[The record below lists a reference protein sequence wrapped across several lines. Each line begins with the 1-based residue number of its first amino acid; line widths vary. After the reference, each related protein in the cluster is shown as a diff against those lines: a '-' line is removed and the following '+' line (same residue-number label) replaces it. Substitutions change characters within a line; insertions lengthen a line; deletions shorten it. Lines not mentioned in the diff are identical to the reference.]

1 MVKRKKKNNDNYL
14 NGNVLTG
21 FSILGGVQLISN
33 VNKTIVCNTCVS
45 CEMIKTVFWSYVS
58 FV

>member
-21 FSILGGVQLISN
+21 FSTLDGVHPINNVILI
-33 VNKTIVCNTCVS
+33 T
-45 CEMIKTVFWSYVS
+45 
-58 FV
+58 